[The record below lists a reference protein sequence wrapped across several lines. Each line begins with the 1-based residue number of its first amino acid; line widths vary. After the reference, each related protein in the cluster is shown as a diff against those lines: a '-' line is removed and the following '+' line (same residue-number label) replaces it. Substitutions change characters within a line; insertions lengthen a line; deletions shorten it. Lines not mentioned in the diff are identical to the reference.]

1 MNKKN
6 KDTQV
11 AKELFERSLSHIDFD
26 GIRTLL
32 SNHATSSMS
41 KKSALEITPSTDPL
55 IVEELLEETY
65 EGRLLINDTNTP
77 NLYGLEDISELIMRT
92 KLGGILNG
100 LESLHIASSIEIL
113 TDFKKSIDNSMHP
126 LMKLKKYTAGIAD
139 LTEISNSIK
148 SKVNPDGSIKD
159 SATPELKSIRNQIS
173 KNYNNV
179 VRKLSRI
186 INSSDLEDAI
196 QDNVISV
203 RGDRLVIQVKTNMQ
217 HKIPGVI
224 HGASNTGLTQFI
236 EPLETIDLC
245 NAWRKSALEEELEI
259 MRILT
264 EISNSI
270 STYSDQL
277 TSNIEII
284 LKLDL
289 IISKSKLSNSIKS
302 NIEIFSDSNR
312 VDHINLI
319 SVFHPLLGQTP
330 KPLNLTL
337 SKHQK
342 ILIITGPNTGGKTVA
357 LKTVGLLAAM
367 QQSGIH
373 ITGKLGTYIPIFDG
387 IYADIGDQQSI
398 EGSVSTFSSHIENL
412 KSIIEIA
419 TPKSLVLLDEIG
431 SSTDPEEGAAIGSAI
446 LEYFASQ
453 NITTL
458 ATTHHSSIVIT
469 AENNPLMKNA
479 SFHLDPDTL
488 FPTYEL
494 QEGISGRSYAL
505 SIASNLGLPDK
516 IVKKAIQNLSP
527 EAREMNSQLE
537 GINRDRKNLTKA
549 LEESKKHSHD
559 YKLARERLESELQYI
574 LIHRDQI
581 LTEITSKAKEQFQY
595 LKDLISRAKSVL
607 SWSSTGV
614 SSDNFDEKKDELS
627 KISDRINDLKPPEIP
642 ILNSITDFQI
652 GDTVSISD
660 INTSGILLSID
671 KTNATAIVKVGNSKL
686 KVDKAKISNA
696 DKRIPNTS
704 NSSQKYTVRKPID
717 PGQDILDIR
726 GDDVETALPKID
738 FFLNAAITN
747 GLSKVTII
755 HGKGTGILRKSI
767 RQNLSSHTLVGK
779 FEPKLDS
786 SGGDGA
792 TTIILV

>member
-179 VRKLSRI
+179 VRKLSGI
-186 INSSDLEDAI
+186 INSSELEDTI

-245 NAWRKSALEEELEI
+245 NAWRKSALEEELEV

-319 SVFHPLLGQTP
+319 SAFHPLLGQTP

-337 SKHQK
+337 SKNQK

-412 KSIIEIA
+412 KSIGE
-419 TPKSLVLLDEIG
+419 LRF
-431 SSTDPEEGAAIGSAI
+431 I
-446 LEYFASQ
+446 L
-453 NITTL
+453 
-458 ATTHHSSIVIT
+458 
-469 AENNPLMKNA
+469 P
-479 SFHLDPDTL
+479 
-488 FPTYEL
+488 
-494 QEGISGRSYAL
+494 
-505 SIASNLGLPDK
+505 
-516 IVKKAIQNLSP
+516 
-527 EAREMNSQLE
+527 
-537 GINRDRKNLTKA
+537 
-549 LEESKKHSHD
+549 
-559 YKLARERLESELQYI
+559 
-574 LIHRDQI
+574 
-581 LTEITSKAKEQFQY
+581 
-595 LKDLISRAKSVL
+595 
-607 SWSSTGV
+607 
-614 SSDNFDEKKDELS
+614 
-627 KISDRINDLKPPEIP
+627 
-642 ILNSITDFQI
+642 
-652 GDTVSISD
+652 
-660 INTSGILLSID
+660 
-671 KTNATAIVKVGNSKL
+671 
-686 KVDKAKISNA
+686 
-696 DKRIPNTS
+696 
-704 NSSQKYTVRKPID
+704 PID
-717 PGQDILDIR
+717 NRLI
-726 GDDVETALPKID
+726 
-738 FFLNAAITN
+738 
-747 GLSKVTII
+747 
-755 HGKGTGILRKSI
+755 
-767 RQNLSSHTLVGK
+767 
-779 FEPKLDS
+779 
-786 SGGDGA
+786 
-792 TTIILV
+792 